1 MLGVSAEKGYR
12 IEIEQKEEAGNGL
25 NVLKV
30 VYVVAIVIIIVV
42 VAVDFTLK
50 LGRHSKI

>member
-42 VAVDFTLK
+42 AVDFTLK
-50 LGRHSKI
+50 LGRRSKI